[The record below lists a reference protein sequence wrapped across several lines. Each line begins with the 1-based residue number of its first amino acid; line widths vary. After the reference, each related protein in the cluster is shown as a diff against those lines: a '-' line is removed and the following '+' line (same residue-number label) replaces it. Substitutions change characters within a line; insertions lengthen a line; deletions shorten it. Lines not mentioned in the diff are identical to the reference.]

1 MDWSVVMHPATGTN
15 VGVAVGRD
23 RDVHA
28 LCVGCCK
35 S

>member
-1 MDWSVVMHPATGTN
+1 MDCSVLMNPATSTN

-23 RDVHA
+23 REVHA